1 MPQSPEL
8 DTTFLI
14 ETASSVMAHVGT
26 AEFSDALLR
35 AIVQIVPHNSMLI
48 IGAERGGGPILLC
61 DRLDEAERP
70 AFYDI
75 YLKGAYLLAPGYR
88 AAQDT
93 DISGVW
99 SLRDVFPGDIAES
112 DYFKVY
118 WRETGMIDELFMF
131 TRLDND
137 RTVWLALGRY
147 GENVPF
153 GDLSVPFSAEDISR
167 LNLVEPIFREATRK
181 NWQGRELS
189 DQDTIQPQPDHD
201 HNRKMM
207 DNFAKDQLSPREFD
221 VCQKLLRGHSSKSA
235 ARDLGISPE
244 TERIHR
250 RRIFNK
256 LSVSSHVEL
265 MALFVESLSSEAQ

>member
-1 MPQSPEL
+1 MNTEL
-8 DTTFLI
+8 DTAFLI
-14 ETASSVMAHVGT
+14 ETASSVVADVGT
-26 AEFSDALLR
+26 PEFSDALLR

-48 IGAERGGGPILLC
+48 IGAERGGGPVLLC

-75 YLKGAYLLAPGYR
+75 YMKGAYLLAPGYR

-99 SLRDVFPGDIAES
+99 SLKDVFPGDIANS

-137 RTVWLALGRY
+137 RAIWLALGRY
-147 GENVPF
+147 NENIPY
-153 GDLSVPFSAEDISR
+153 GDLSVPFSDVDIGR
-167 LNLVEPIFREATRK
+167 LNLVEPIFREAARK
-181 NWQGRELS
+181 NWSGRAFEN
-189 DQDTIQPQPDHD
+189 QDTLQSLPDHD
-201 HNRKMM
+201 RNRQIM
-207 DNFAKDQLSPREFD
+207 DTFGKDELSPREFE
-221 VCQKLLRGHSSKSA
+221 VCQRLLRGHSSKSA
-235 ARDLGISPE
+235 ARELGISPE

-256 LSVSSHVEL
+256 LDVSSHVEL
-265 MALFVESLSSEAQ
+265 MALFVGGLSSK

>member
-1 MPQSPEL
+1 MTRHTNL

-14 ETASSVMAHVGT
+14 ETASSVIAHVGT
-26 AEFSDALLR
+26 PEFSDALLR

-75 YLKGAYLLAPGYR
+75 YMKGAYLLAPGYR

-93 DISGVW
+93 NISGVW
-99 SLRDVFPGDIAES
+99 SLKDVFPGDIANS

-137 RTVWLALGRY
+137 RAIWLALGRY
-147 GENVPF
+147 NEAVPY
-153 GDLSVPFSAEDISR
+153 GDLCVPFSNEDIGR

-181 NWQGRELS
+181 NWQGRVFS
-189 DQDTIQPQPDHD
+189 DQDSLQSQPDHD
-201 HNRKMM
+201 HNRQML
-207 DNFAKDQLSPREFD
+207 DTFAQNDLSPREFD
-221 VCQKLLRGHSSKSA
+221 VCQRLLRGHSSKSA
-235 ARDLGISPE
+235 ARELGISPE

-256 LSVSSHVEL
+256 LGVSSHVEV
-265 MALFVESLSSEAQ
+265 MALFVESLSSEG